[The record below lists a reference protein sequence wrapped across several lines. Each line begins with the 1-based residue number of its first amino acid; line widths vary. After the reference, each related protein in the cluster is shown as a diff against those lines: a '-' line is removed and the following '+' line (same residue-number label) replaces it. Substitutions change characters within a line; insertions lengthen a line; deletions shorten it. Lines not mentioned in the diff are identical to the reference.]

1 MPPQVHDRWPPS
13 VREEFAAMNQQLE
26 LGDSAGVFAGCE
38 RITAF
43 LQETA
48 VGSPD
53 PRTRRQVAYA
63 YFDLTY
69 YFQRLGRTADAKW
82 GYEQARNC
90 WAAEPPDFE
99 ALAQVAGCYNHLG
112 LIAHNSGDLPT
123 AETAFNAA
131 FAARQAAA
139 RAHPNH
145 DQHNT
150 GQINLSDEQAENLV
164 YLAGVICNLGA
175 LNRQTGDKTKAAQQY
190 ERAIEYLTALLPPER
205 GALDEEILDL
215 HMNMWWQIYGTPHW
229 VRLARQFL
237 DNAKGGLAAV
247 DEA

>member
-1 MPPQVHDRWPPS
+1 MPPQVHHRWAPS

-26 LGDSAGVFAGCE
+26 LGDLAGVSARCE

-43 LQETA
+43 LQQMA

-53 PRTRRQVAYA
+53 PSTRRQVAYS

-90 WAAEPPDFE
+90 WAAESPDFE
-99 ALAQVAGCYNHLG
+99 ALAQLAGCHNHLG
-112 LIAHNSGDLPT
+112 LIALDSGDLPT
-123 AETAFNAA
+123 ADTAFSAA
-131 FAARQAAA
+131 IAARQAAG

-145 DQHNT
+145 RDHNS
-150 GQINLSDEQAENLV
+150 GQISLTDEQAENLV
-164 YLAGVICNLGA
+164 YLAGVICNLGT
-175 LNRQTGDKTKAAQQY
+175 LHRQTGDKTKAAQQY

-205 GALDEEILDL
+205 EPLDEEILDL
-215 HMNMWWQIYGTPHW
+215 HMNMWRQIYGTPHW

-247 DEA
+247 TEA